1 MTHVEANPV
10 KARFSI
16 NILENSHNEILLLKR
31 STNAALGPGL
41 WAFPAGHIEEGET
54 PGVCAYRELSE
65 EIGTD
70 IKIHL
75 LNELGPIRDTLFG
88 GIYQVYLFHH
98 RWIEGSITLN
108 NEHTGYAWVASRDHK
123 LYDVMDGLDE
133 DLYYLGIW
141 PRSCL
146 NEAKL
151 PPACK

>member
-1 MTHVEANPV
+1 MTPVEANPV

-16 NILENSHNEILLLKR
+16 NILENLHNEILLLKR

-54 PGVCAYRELSE
+54 PEDCAYRELSE
-65 EIGTD
+65 EIGSD
-70 IKIHL
+70 INIRL
-75 LNELGPIRDTLFG
+75 VNELGPIRDTLFG

-98 RWIEGSITLN
+98 RWIDGIITLN
-108 NEHTGYAWVASRDHK
+108 NEHTGYAWVTPQDYKHYS
-123 LYDVMDGLDE
+123 VMDGLDE
-133 DLYYLGIW
+133 DIYYLGIW

-151 PPACK
+151 PPACT